1 MERQKNDFMAMNK
14 EGSTKMHSQTTELME
29 QNEQLAE
36 LLSQRDNKLDL
47 AQSTIKDLEQELDQ
61 IRDKMQADHSVTESN
76 FHIMEEENCE
86 LKNQIEQV
94 KMQLQEEY
102 DESLQNLKLEVAEL
116 KAHNDELVD
125 SCSRQ
130 TKENE
135 KEKAVLTQKIDFLQ
149 TRLDEAGEQSQGSLK
164 HQEALLRAVKS
175 AEDQRD
181 QAMQDTEI
189 KVEEI

>member
-1 MERQKNDFMAMNK
+1 MHMFENSSSNIRHRNK
-14 EGSTKMHSQTTELME
+14 
-29 QNEQLAE
+29 
-36 LLSQRDNKLDL
+36 
-47 AQSTIKDLEQELDQ
+47 
-61 IRDKMQADHSVTESN
+61 IRVT

-86 LKNQIEQV
+86 LQNQIEQV

-116 KAHNDELVD
+116 KAHNDELMD

-149 TRLDEAGEQSQGSLK
+149 TRLDEAGEHSQGSLK
-164 HQEALLRAVKS
+164 QQEALL
-175 AEDQRD
+175 
-181 QAMQDTEI
+181 
-189 KVEEI
+189 